1 MKIAILGGGF
11 NPPHI
16 GHLLICQQV
25 LSFTDN
31 EEVWLV
37 PYFAHPWE
45 KTAISPLHRLRMTKM
60 MENGNL
66 RVSDLEIKL
75 KRKNYTHETVDVI
88 IKQFPQHDFS
98 WIIGSDL
105 YQEFFTWE
113 KADQIAQKMRILVFP
128 RAGWPIDKLPD
139 SFYTTRDKLL
149 TTSDISSEKI
159 REMVKLGLS
168 LKGLVL
174 PKIEKYITKHSL
186 YK

>member
-31 EEVWLV
+31 EEIWLL

-45 KTAISPLHRLRMTKM
+45 KAAISPLHRLKMTQM
-60 MENGNL
+60 MENG
-66 RVSDLEIKL
+66 RIKVSNLEIKL
-75 KRKNYTHETVDVI
+75 KRKNYTFETVDI
-88 IKQFPQHDFS
+88 IKKKFPQHDFS

-113 KADQIAQKMRILVFP
+113 KAEQIIKKMRILVFP
-128 RAGWPIDKLPD
+128 RAGWPVEKLPGG
-139 SFYTTRDKLL
+139 FYTTHDKLL

-159 REMVKLGLS
+159 RGMVKQGLS
-168 LKGLVL
+168 IKGLVL
-174 PKIEKYITKHSL
+174 SQVERYMLKQGL